1 MSTESSNFIDANS
14 GLYHRVVVKAGTA
27 VLTSGNSSLDIS
39 MMARLVGQIA
49 QLRRMG
55 MEVLLVTS
63 GAIAAGRDA
72 LGQPRERPDV
82 PFRQVM
88 AAVGQ
93 GRLMHTYQELFS
105 THDITVAQALLTRAD
120 IDDRQGYLNV
130 RDSLLGLLEAGVV
143 PIINENDVV
152 AVEEIGAE
160 VFGDNDTLSALVSNL
175 VDADLLVILT
185 DTPGLYTADPSLH
198 PEARLIRRVEKVD
211 KAITD
216 LAKEEARH
224 SWSRGGMATKLEA
237 ARLATSWGVA
247 VVIAG
252 GGEKDI
258 LSDVVAG
265 EERGTFFTP
274 GASKM
279 ESRRRWLLSG
289 LSTRGEIMVDDGASS
304 ALLAHNRSLL
314 PAGVKEVRGDFNRH
328 DAILIIDPQ
337 GQKIACGVTNYSSA
351 EVATIKGLH
360 SDHIQDALG
369 HRYGDEVVH
378 RNNLALL

>member
-1 MSTESSNFIDANS
+1 MSTESSKTTNADF
-14 GLYHRVVVKAGTA
+14 GPYHRVVVKAGTA
-27 VLTSGNSSLDIS
+27 VLTSGNSSLDVS
-39 MMARLVGQIA
+39 MMARLVDQIA

-55 MEVLLVTS
+55 VEVLLVTS

-72 LGQPRERPDV
+72 LGQPRERRDV

-93 GRLMHTYQELFS
+93 GRLLHTYQELFS
-105 THDITVAQALLTRAD
+105 THDIIVAQALLTRAD

-198 PEARLIRRVEKVD
+198 PEARLIPRVEKVD
-211 KAITD
+211 QAITD
-216 LAKEEARH
+216 LAKEEERH
-224 SWSRGGMATKLEA
+224 PWSRGGMATKLEA

-252 GGEKDI
+252 GAEKDI
-258 LSDVVAG
+258 LSDIVLG
-265 EERGTFFTP
+265 KESGTFFTP

-289 LSTRGEIMVDDGASS
+289 LSTRGEIIVDDGASS
-304 ALLAHNRSLL
+304 ALLVHNRSLL

-328 DAILIIDPQ
+328 DAILIIDTQ
-337 GQKIACGVTNYSSA
+337 GKKIACGVTNYSSV
-351 EVATIKGLH
+351 EVTTIKGLH
-360 SDHIQDALG
+360 SDRIQEALG
-369 HRYGDEVVH
+369 HRYGDEIVH

>member
-1 MSTESSNFIDANS
+1 MSTESSKAPDPDS
-14 GLYHRVVVKAGTA
+14 RLYHRVVVKAGTA
-27 VLTSGNSSLDIS
+27 VLTGGGNSSLDIS
-39 MMARLVGQIA
+39 VMARLADQIA

-72 LGQPRERPDV
+72 LGQPRERRDV

-105 THDITVAQALLTRAD
+105 THDIIVAQALLTRAD

-198 PEARLIRRVEKVD
+198 PEARLIPRVDRVD
-211 KAITD
+211 QAIKD
-216 LAKEEARH
+216 LANEERH
-224 SWSRGGMATKLEA
+224 PWSRGGMATKLEA

-252 GGEKDI
+252 GDEKDI
-258 LSDVVAG
+258 LPDIVAG
-265 EERGTFFTP
+265 KERGTFFTP

-289 LSTRGEIMVDDGASS
+289 LSTRGEIIVDDGASS
-304 ALLAHNRSLL
+304 ALRSNNRSLL
-314 PAGVKEVRGDFNRH
+314 PAGVKEVRGEFSRH
-328 DAILIIDPQ
+328 DAILIVDAQ
-337 GQKIACGVTNYSSA
+337 GVKIACGVTNYSSA
-351 EVATIKGLH
+351 EVTAIKGLR
-360 SDHIQDALG
+360 SDRIQDTLG
-369 HRYGDEVVH
+369 HRYGDEIVH

>member
-1 MSTESSNFIDANS
+1 
-14 GLYHRVVVKAGTA
+14 
-27 VLTSGNSSLDIS
+27 
-39 MMARLVGQIA
+39 
-49 QLRRMG
+49 
-55 MEVLLVTS
+55 
-63 GAIAAGRDA
+63 
-72 LGQPRERPDV
+72 
-82 PFRQVM
+82 
-88 AAVGQ
+88 
-93 GRLMHTYQELFS
+93 S
-105 THDITVAQALLTRAD
+105 THDIIVAQALLTRAD

-198 PEARLIRRVEKVD
+198 PEARLIPRVEKVD
-211 KAITD
+211 QAITD
-216 LAKEEARH
+216 LAKEEERH
-224 SWSRGGMATKLEA
+224 PWSRGGMATKLEA

-252 GGEKDI
+252 GAEKDI
-258 LSDVVAG
+258 LSDIVLG
-265 EERGTFFTP
+265 KESGTFFTP

-289 LSTRGEIMVDDGASS
+289 LSTRGEIIVDDGASS
-304 ALLAHNRSLL
+304 ALLVHNRSLL

-328 DAILIIDPQ
+328 DAILIIDTQ
-337 GQKIACGVTNYSSA
+337 GKKIACGVTNYSSA
-351 EVATIKGLH
+351 EVTAIKGLH
-360 SDHIQDALG
+360 SDRIQDALG
-369 HRYGDEVVH
+369 HRYGDEIVH